1 MTDVRASIPTPW
13 KCVGDSEPFSP
24 DQRKEHCMKRVKG
37 SRGWIAAAFTILFTI
52 GLIAVRTEAAIQPSG
67 EAPTTLTTP
76 MLSDSNGH
84 VACPTD
90 VLFWTSVTGAT
101 SYQIWSGALPE
112 PTFVEIYSGTALGL
126 EITVPRGRTY
136 VYEAAACD
144 AQGCSGFSHEFPVTG
159 GSCD

>member
-1 MTDVRASIPTPW
+1 
-13 KCVGDSEPFSP
+13 
-24 DQRKEHCMKRVKG
+24 MKRVKG
-37 SRGWIAAAFTILFTI
+37 SRGWIAAAFTILFTV
-52 GLIAVRTEAAIQPSG
+52 GLIAVQMKAAIQPSG
-67 EAPTTLTTP
+67 QAPSTLTP
-76 MLSDSNGH
+76 PVPISDSNGH

-112 PTFVEIYSGTALGL
+112 PTFVEIYSGTALAL

-144 AQGCSGFSHEFPVTG
+144 AQGCSEFSHEFPVTG